1 MTRRA
6 MARPSWVAM
15 AAAIVA
21 WAPASAGNAQQTV
34 HEGEVQ
40 GALLLAGGAVAVAEE
55 GRVLLYPPSG
65 MSAATIDGPFERV
78 TRLLPGPDGGWTVW
92 DDSLWA
98 AFAFADDGG
107 ERGVLR
113 FSKPGPGG
121 GAVDFLA
128 WLPGET
134 GLFEEVD
141 IGNPFVLLAGGSPRF
156 PVRYMAVNADG
167 SRRELWV
174 GQGRETAMHRTA
186 NGMSS
191 APVLFGYGT
200 LGAGLV
206 GGRGFVVAQTEGEEA
221 IVIAADGAPMAA
233 LPMPPQGEAVTE
245 DEVEAERARL
255 IANSGPSASE
265 RRSDTRMES
274 ILSEVLPEDRVR
286 ETIEVLAAARIEA
299 IRNAPANSLP
309 PRISGL
315 IADRDDRVWLRRF
328 LRPGQSAAIWDV
340 LPIDGSEGWSV
351 QLPAKWI
358 VFDAAGTRVLAGLM
372 DEAGAV
378 VRVVVGD
385 LPLQ

>member
-1 MTRRA
+1 MTRQA
-6 MARPSWVAM
+6 IARPSWVAM

-21 WAPASAGNAQQTV
+21 WAPASPAYAQQTV

-40 GALLLAGGAVAVAEE
+40 GALLLAGGAVAVGEE
-55 GRVLLYPPSG
+55 ERVLLYPPSG
-65 MSAATIDGPFERV
+65 ASSAAIDGPFARI
-78 TRLLPGPDGGWTVW
+78 TRLLPGPDGGLVVW

-98 AFAFADDGG
+98 AFAFAEDGG

-113 FSKPGPGG
+113 FPKPGPGG

-156 PVRYMAVNADG
+156 PVRYMAVNTDG

-191 APVLFGYGT
+191 APVLFGYGA
-200 LGAGLV
+200 LGTGLA
-206 GGRGFVVAQTEGEEA
+206 GGRGFVVAQTEGAEA
-221 IVIAADGAPMAA
+221 VVIAADGAQMAA
-233 LPMPPQGEAVTE
+233 LPMPPQGETVTE

-255 IANSGPSASE
+255 IANSGPSGTE
-265 RRSDTRMES
+265 THMRMES
-274 ILSEVLPEDRVR
+274 ILSELLPEDRVR
-286 ETIEVLAAARIEA
+286 ETIEVFAAARIEA

-309 PRISGL
+309 PRISNL
-315 IADRDDRVWLRRF
+315 IADRNDRVWMRRF
-328 LRPGQSAAIWDV
+328 LRPGQSVATWDV
-340 LPIDGSEGWSV
+340 LPIDESEGWSV
-351 QLPAKWI
+351 QLPARWT
-358 VFDAAGTRVLAGLM
+358 VFDAAGTRILAGVT

-378 VRVVVGD
+378 VRVVMAD
-385 LPLQ
+385 LPLS